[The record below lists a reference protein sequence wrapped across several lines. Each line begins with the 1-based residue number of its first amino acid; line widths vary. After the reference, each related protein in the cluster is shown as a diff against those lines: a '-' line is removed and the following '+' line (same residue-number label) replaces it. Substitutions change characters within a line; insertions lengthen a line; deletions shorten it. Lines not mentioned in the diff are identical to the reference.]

1 MTFVR
6 RPAPTVRFAITI
18 ACALMASFTAVM
30 TTPRPVIACSCVGF
44 TSWKEAVT
52 PETAVFAGTAGPRE
66 ARGVPVRVERWFQGK
81 GAAPTVW
88 LAGGSFNGIPGISN
102 SCGID
107 PPPAGSSW
115 LWVGWPAEDGT
126 FGTGLCS
133 PAARLDSPEGQAM
146 LAEAVTAFGE
156 APAPAA
162 ETAPPTAEAP
172 LPTAAPGPAD
182 IARDQTAIAVLSALL
197 LGSLALFGGVV
208 LAARRSARGGGRDGG

>member
-1 MTFVR
+1 MSVLR
-6 RPAPTVRFAITI
+6 RPAPILRFAITI
-18 ACALMASFTAVM
+18 AFALMVSFAAVM
-30 TTPRPVIACSCVGF
+30 TTPRPVVACSCVGF

-115 LWVGWPAEDGT
+115 LWVAYPGEGGD

-133 PAARLDSPEGQAM
+133 PAVDLATPEGQAV
-146 LAEAVTAFGE
+146 LKEADALFGGE
-156 APAPAA
+156 APIIPDPTPGTTPDAGPA
-162 ETAPPTAEAP
+162 T
-172 LPTAAPGPAD
+172 PGPAD
-182 IARDQTAIAVLSALL
+182 IARDQTAIGVLAALL
-197 LGSLALFGGVV
+197 LGSLALFGGVA
-208 LAARRSARGGGRDGG
+208 LAARRSSRGGGRDGG